1 MSGANDERRISTRL
15 SVDLQVAIVE
25 RALYEGIEEDP
36 AMEVTTS
43 QGWFQ
48 AVGPG
53 VSSGLLRRVYRSVLP
68 PHEADAR
75 IAEAVAAHRASELP
89 TAWVVGPGARPS
101 DLGARLLAAGFQ
113 VSHVATG
120 LIAEVQRLNVQPS
133 PEVSVEPVSEDNLEA
148 WVDVHAAGWSMVPS
162 AVARLRDSARARL
175 AKSGQRWLDLL
186 ARLEGKP
193 VGVGSIVFGQRFACL
208 RNGVVLPEHRR
219 KGVFRSLVAARIAVL
234 KERGVP
240 VVAVHA
246 LKETSA
252 PLYRSMRFEP
262 VCDLTSYLYS

>member
-1 MSGANDERRISTRL
+1 MSGAKDERRSSTRL

-53 VSSGLLRRVYRSVLP
+53 LSSGLLRRVYRSVLSP
-68 PHEADAR
+68 QEADTR
-75 IAEAVAAHRASELP
+75 IAEVVAAHQTSELP
-89 TAWVVGPGARPS
+89 TMWVVGPGARPS
-101 DLGARLLAAGFQ
+101 DLGERLLAAGFRL
-113 VSHVATG
+113 SHVATG
-120 LIAEVQRLNVQPS
+120 LIAEVQRLSVQPS
-133 PEVSVEPVSEDNLEA
+133 PEVSVEPVGEDNLEA
-148 WVDVHAAGWSMVPS
+148 WIHVHATGWSMVPS
-162 AVARLRDSARARL
+162 AVARLRESARARIT
-175 AKSGQRWLDLL
+175 ASARRSVDLL
-186 ARLEGKP
+186 ARIGGEPAGI
-193 VGVGSIVFGQRFACL
+193 GSIVFGQRFACL

-246 LKETSA
+246 MKETSA
-252 PLYRSMRFEP
+252 PLYRSMRFDP